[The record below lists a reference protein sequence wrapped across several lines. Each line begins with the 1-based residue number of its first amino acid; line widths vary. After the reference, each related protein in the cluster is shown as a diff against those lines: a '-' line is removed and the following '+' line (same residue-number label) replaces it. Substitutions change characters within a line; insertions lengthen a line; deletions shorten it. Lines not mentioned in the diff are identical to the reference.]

1 LGTAGWSGETEK
13 LSASAAGPDTGGRV
27 TGQRSTD
34 GGHRAEG
41 GTQPTIGTVAGSYF
55 RK

>member
-1 LGTAGWSGETEK
+1 VGTAGWGGKAEK
-13 LSASAAGPDTGGRV
+13 RSAGAAGPDPGGRA

-41 GTQPTIGTVAGSYF
+41 GTQPTVGTVAGSYF
-55 RK
+55 S